1 MKISNKTNNWVWVP
15 MSKWFCTGLAA
26 VTGEDMTAH
35 PADRNSIKVS
45 TWKKIPF
52 PDENSIYTKMT

>member
-1 MKISNKTNNWVWVP
+1 MKKKELRKGNWLATLIWYI
-15 MSKWFCTGLAA
+15 KWFSTREVCKRQ
-26 VTGEDMTAH
+26 D
-35 PADRNSIKVS
+35 DRNSIKVS